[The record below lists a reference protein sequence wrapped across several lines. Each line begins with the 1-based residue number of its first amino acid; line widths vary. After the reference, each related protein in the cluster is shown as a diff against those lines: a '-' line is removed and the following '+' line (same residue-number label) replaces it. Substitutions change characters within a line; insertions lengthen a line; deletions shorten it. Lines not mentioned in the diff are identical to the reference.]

1 MIKSAITCR
10 DLCFA
15 WSTGNGG
22 SRPVLDNINAVFPS
36 GRISIISGEVGAG
49 KSTLLNILAG
59 LSRPT
64 SGEVIVDNQ
73 AVSRWAGAH
82 RDRRR
87 RQIGIIFQHYHLL
100 SDYTVLENVMLPLMP
115 LGFSL
120 SACRRRAMAALRQAA
135 ILHLAGSP
143 VNALSGGE
151 RQKTALARALV
162 GRPDHIFADEPT
174 AHQDFENTERVMDL
188 LNDCAGRDAVVIVA
202 THATDLM
209 VLADNPIQFRLSDGK
224 LERLGAYQ

>member
-10 DLCFA
+10 DLCYA
-15 WSTGNGG
+15 LSTGDGG
-22 SRPVLDNINAVFPS
+22 SRPVLDKINAAFPS

-64 SGEVIVDNQ
+64 SGEVIVNNQ

-100 SDYTVLENVMLPLMP
+100 TDYTVLENVMLPLMP
-115 LGFSL
+115 LGLSL
-120 SACRRRAMAALRQAA
+120 SACRRRAMEALRQAD

-162 GRPDHIFADEPT
+162 IRPAYIFADEPT
-174 AHQDFENTERVMDL
+174 AHQDSENTKRVMEL
-188 LNDCAGRDAVVIVA
+188 LNGCAGRDAVVIVA
-202 THATDLM
+202 THATEL
-209 VLADNPIQFRLSDGK
+209 VTLADNPLQFRLRDSR
-224 LERLGAYQ
+224 LELLGA